1 MSDTSSDW
9 RKNVT
14 LIVAT
19 LILASIGGYLF
30 SLLQMPLAWMIGAMI
45 FTTVASLAGAPLKA
59 SPQIRTCVIPVLG
72 IMLGSAFTPETLDGI
87 THWLPSLGSMIGYV
101 IFSALTIGA
110 LFYRFVGVGPITAFF
125 SATPGGLATMV
136 LIGRDAGGDERAIA
150 LTHAVRVL
158 LTVLII
164 PLWFRVFEGY
174 EPGGMT
180 ALGSVSDLGLT
191 DAAVMLLTA
200 VAGIYGGR
208 LIRLPSAQL
217 LGPMILS
224 AVLHAGGFTSSKPP
238 FEIVNIA
245 QVAIGAMIGAR
256 FAGVAI
262 RQVLRVMSAAI
273 LSTLFLVALA
283 AAIAALLAE
292 VTDLPFRAL
301 WLAFAPGGL
310 AEMTLISLSLNI
322 DPAFVST
329 HHLLRVMFMVLAAPL
344 LFKFLQSAL
353 HIEGDEPWKKPEK
366 SPPS

>member
-1 MSDTSSDW
+1 MSGKAPDWCNDTV
-9 RKNVT
+9 RV
-14 LIVAT
+14 IAT
-19 LILASIGGYLF
+19 LILATIGGYLF
-30 SLLQMPLAWMIGAMI
+30 DLIQMPLAWMIGAMV

-87 THWLPSLGSMIGYV
+87 GRWLPSLGSMIGYV
-101 IFSALTIGA
+101 LFSALVIGA

-136 LIGRDAGGDERAIA
+136 IIGRDAGGDERAIA
-150 LTHAVRVL
+150 LTHSVRVL

-164 PLWFRVFEGY
+164 PFWFRIFEGY
-174 EPGGMT
+174 EPGGMA

-191 DAAVMLLTA
+191 DGVVMLLTA
-200 VAGIYGGR
+200 VVGIYGGR

-238 FEIVNIA
+238 YEIVNIA
-245 QVAIGAMIGAR
+245 QVVIGAMIGAR
-256 FAGVAI
+256 FSGI
-262 RQVLRVMSAAI
+262 DLRQVFRIMAAAI
-273 LSTLFLVALA
+273 LSTVFLVSLA
-283 AAIAALLAE
+283 AAIAALLSE
-292 VTDLPFRAL
+292 VTELPFRAL

-329 HHLLRVMFMVLAAPL
+329 HHLLRVLFMVLAAPL
-344 LFKFLQSAL
+344 LFKSLQSTL
-353 HIEGDEPWKKPEK
+353 HIEGDTPWRKREK
-366 SPPS
+366 